1 MIKFKTEV
9 PPQHHFLSACMTV
22 NPFWIYHPHQGHG
35 PQAPALGEPLNQ
47 VTESRTTTFHVTAAN
62 DLRSFPFKSQVL
74 IVCQQIQM
82 LLLLSPQEPGLNLE
96 LSGGGKKNHKT
107 NLVPKTSA
115 GWGSASLPS
124 PPFHVNRRAYK
135 QMKMGRGGRK
145 LQLLGCSV
153 HSTAYC

>member
-96 LSGGGKKNHKT
+96 LSGGKKKSQNQSCSK
-107 NLVPKTSA
+107 NKCGVGLSLTSFPTI
-115 GWGSASLPS
+115 SC
-124 PPFHVNRRAYK
+124 V
-135 QMKMGRGGRK
+135 QCM
-145 LQLLGCSV
+145 
-153 HSTAYC
+153 

>member
-1 MIKFKTEV
+1 
-9 PPQHHFLSACMTV
+9 MTV

-96 LSGGGKKNHKT
+96 LSGGGKKITKPI
-107 NLVPKTSA
+107 L
-115 GWGSASLPS
+115 
-124 PPFHVNRRAYK
+124 FQK
-135 QMKMGRGGRK
+135 QVRGGAQPHFLPHYFMLTGELTSK
-145 LQLLGCSV
+145 
-153 HSTAYC
+153 